1 MGSGLELSL
10 DPNDEDIKLRWS
22 KDDEPPSKPLR
33 LKSKQLR
40 IRSGDVREALSALN
54 SYVRTNEKF
63 EQENDPGWQRYAEI
77 LRALREK
84 GEALRNA
91 LLIEDDPPSQELIS
105 VIEGLPQGAELR
117 VICSDDEVSLPLGFV
132 FEGEIDAPVGKPSRA
147 DFAGFWLDRFKIT
160 MLVEGGGA
168 GPERRSVDP
177 LSLKTLY
184 ALHRTEVEN
193 AFPYLGSD
201 ATKLKQLTLLPV
213 KDYYN
218 WNAAK
223 RAMPILV
230 TRRTSFLCS
239 PTRMEIIS
247 AFPIRVS
254 TVILSVCI
262 CTRTGTRVIRYC

>member
-105 VIEGLPQGAELR
+105 VIEGLPRGAELR
-117 VICSDDEVSLPLGFV
+117 VS
-132 FEGEIDAPVGKPSRA
+132 AP
-147 DFAGFWLDRFKIT
+147 T
-160 MLVEGGGA
+160 
-168 GPERRSVDP
+168 
-177 LSLKTLY
+177 
-184 ALHRTEVEN
+184 
-193 AFPYLGSD
+193 
-201 ATKLKQLTLLPV
+201 
-213 KDYYN
+213 
-218 WNAAK
+218 
-223 RAMPILV
+223 
-230 TRRTSFLCS
+230 TR
-239 PTRMEIIS
+239 
-247 AFPIRVS
+247 
-254 TVILSVCI
+254 
-262 CTRTGTRVIRYC
+262 

>member
-91 LLIEDDPPSQELIS
+91 LLIEQELIS
-105 VIEGLPQGAELR
+105 VIEGLPRGAELR

-160 MLVEGGGA
+160 M
-168 GPERRSVDP
+168 
-177 LSLKTLY
+177 
-184 ALHRTEVEN
+184 
-193 AFPYLGSD
+193 
-201 ATKLKQLTLLPV
+201 
-213 KDYYN
+213 
-218 WNAAK
+218 
-223 RAMPILV
+223 
-230 TRRTSFLCS
+230 
-239 PTRMEIIS
+239 
-247 AFPIRVS
+247 
-254 TVILSVCI
+254 
-262 CTRTGTRVIRYC
+262 